1 MITTGLFIA
10 AGSVGDLDQ
19 CEPLK
24 KMILDPEANDIIFC
38 RDRLIR

>member
-1 MITTGLFIA
+1 MRPALHSGMITTGMFII

-24 KMILDPEANDIIFC
+24 EFMLSSVCGK
-38 RDRLIR
+38 